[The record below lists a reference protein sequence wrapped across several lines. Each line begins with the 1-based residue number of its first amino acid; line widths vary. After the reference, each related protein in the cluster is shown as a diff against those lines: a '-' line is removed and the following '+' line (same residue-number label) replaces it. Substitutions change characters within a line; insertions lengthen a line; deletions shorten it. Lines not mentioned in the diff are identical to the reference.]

1 MAESE
6 EKPINNQTTENLEGD
21 NSVPNGPNNDAAG
34 ASEDLANDDEK
45 ANNEKEELEEEE
57 EEEEE
62 EEKKK
67 KRAYRRNAHLVKV
80 ELPHGWPPSQTWLL
94 Y

>member
-6 EKPINNQTTENLEGD
+6 EKPINNQATENTEGD

-57 EEEEE
+57 EEEEKE
-62 EEKKK
+62 RR
-67 KRAYRRNAHLVKV
+67 RAYRRNAHLVKV
-80 ELPHGWPPSQTWLL
+80 ELQHGWPPSRTWLL

>member
-45 ANNEKEELEEEE
+45 ANNEKEELEGRRGRRGRR
-57 EEEEE
+57 
-62 EEKKK
+62 
-67 KRAYRRNAHLVKV
+67 KRRRGLTGGMPT
-80 ELPHGWPPSQTWLL
+80 L
-94 Y
+94 

>member
-6 EKPINNQTTENLEGD
+6 EKPINNQATENLEGD

-45 ANNEKEELEEEE
+45 ENNEKEELEEEN
-57 EEEEE
+57 EE
-62 EEKKK
+62 EEK
-67 KRAYRRNAHLVKV
+67 
-80 ELPHGWPPSQTWLL
+80 E
-94 Y
+94 

>member
-6 EKPINNQTTENLEGD
+6 EKPINNQATENTEGD

-62 EEKKK
+62 KEEEGLQEEC
-67 KRAYRRNAHLVKV
+67 HLVKV
-80 ELPHGWPPSQTWLL
+80 ELQHGWPPSQTWLL